1 MPDPGM
7 MLKDL
12 EGFRGSSRRP
22 WLVIVGVVILC
33 TLAGIWGLRRLE
45 DRAAPPV
52 PVATAAGGEAVGT
65 PTPTD
70 GATIQ
75 QPPTA
80 GEIPPDLARL
90 LAAAQ
95 ADEQADRLVEARTN
109 YLALVG
115 RPDAGSARSFIE
127 SRLAAVNLALVTSPR
142 AMPGK
147 IDYAIRAGDSV
158 KVLAR
163 RHGCTAELI
172 IRANRIPNPD
182 RIQIGDRL
190 RILDNPAF
198 AIVVRKTA
206 NDLLL
211 TLDGAFF
218 KRYTVGTG
226 MYGRTPTG
234 TFRVQD
240 KIENPPWWR
249 PDGGV
254 VPFGDPE
261 NILGTRWMS
270 LAATGET
277 PPARGYGIHGT
288 WDNTSLGKQSSA
300 GCVRMANSDVE
311 ELFMLVPAGTPV
323 TIAD

>member
-1 MPDPGM
+1 M

-33 TLAGIWGLRRLE
+33 TLAGIWGIRRLE
-45 DRAAPPV
+45 SRAAPPD
-52 PVATAAGGEAVGT
+52 PAAAAAGGATAATAT
-65 PTPTD
+65 PTT
-70 GATIQ
+70 GS
-75 QPPTA
+75 TA
-80 GEIPPDLARL
+80 LQTPANRDLPPDLAL
-90 LAAAQ
+90 QLALAQ

-109 YLALVG
+109 YLALVE
-115 RPDAGSARSFIE
+115 RPDCGSARSFIE
-127 SRLAAVNLALVTSPR
+127 SRLAAVNVALVTTPR

-147 IDYAIRAGDSV
+147 IDYAIRAGDSI

-163 RHGCTAELI
+163 RHGSTAELI
-172 IRANRIPNPD
+172 IRGNRITNPD

-226 MYGRTPTG
+226 MYGRTPVG

-288 WDNTSLGKQSSA
+288 WEVASLGKQSSA
-300 GCVRMANSDVE
+300 GCVRMANGDVE
-311 ELFMLVPAGTPV
+311 ELFMLVPEGTPV
-323 TIAD
+323 TITD